1 MVSTIHESFYLSS
14 FSEMTS
20 KAIAAA
26 ASKALLRI
34 AHWLIFYAPYYLIRV
49 GCLLAFLTQI
59 SILIYDMINPTR
71 TLTAT
76 QKVDFA
82 DIEFPLVFKVCI
94 KPGYNETELR
104 KLGYRNSLA
113 YLAGM
118 SMFNK
123 STFGWAGHSGEG
135 GIVSNVS
142 GKLIIWVSPLPS
154 ALFEALPS

>member
-1 MVSTIHESFYLSS
+1 
-14 FSEMTS
+14 MTS
-20 KAIAAA
+20 KAIAAD

-34 AHWLIFYAPYYLIRV
+34 AYWLIFHAPYYLIRV

-59 SILIYDMINPTR
+59 SILIYDMIYPTR

-94 KPGYNETELR
+94 KPGFNETEVR
-104 KLGYRNSLA
+104 NLGYLNSGT
-113 YLAGM
+113 YLAGI
-118 SMFNK
+118 SMFNE

-142 GKLIIWVSPLPS
+142 GNYINWVTCPPT
-154 ALFEALPS
+154 LFSCPGQLNR

>member
-1 MVSTIHESFYLSS
+1 MILGQL
-14 FSEMTS
+14 MMGARQA
-20 KAIAAA
+20 KNAPLAAA
-26 ASKALLRI
+26 ASKALLKG
-34 AHWLIFYAPYYLIRV
+34 AHWLIFHAPYYLIRV

-94 KPGYNETELR
+94 KPGFDETELR
-104 KLGYRNSLA
+104 NLGYLNSA
-113 YLAGM
+113 TYLAGI
-118 SMFNK
+118 SMFNE

-142 GKLIIWVSPLPS
+142 GNFILWVNPPS
-154 ALFEALPS
+154 ALFETLLS